1 MNMINDVKATVKE
14 VASKKSISQVVA
26 YSLAFVIA
34 LCAVGLAI
42 TFRDEKTDR
51 FGVFS
56 YLTAIISPA
65 LIKVLFR
72 WLQGKGVGGS
82 FLTGGLN
89 YQLGAAV
96 GVAIILMYSFDTVLK
111 PMLRAEAAAAGAGK
125 DGLLSTIMF
134 GIPSLIN
141 KEKAAAAKSYV
152 LSGAI
157 SHTEESKVD
166 QVADK
171 SPGAGSGSTPGSTSA
186 GGSGGVADDLQKLID
201 DAFGDVQ
208 EPSASAGVGGVTDDL
223 FLDMVR

>member
-51 FGVFS
+51 FGVAS

-157 SHTEESKVD
+157 SHTESKVD
-166 QVADK
+166 EVADK
-171 SPGAGSGSTPGSTSA
+171 SGGAGSQPASGSTSA
-186 GGSGGVADDLQKLID
+186 GGSAGGVADDLQKLID